1 MSSNKKKTFEI
12 HSKEGAIVFRD
23 EGVEFHYPESGTIE
37 LRETFE
43 FLMFAMMK
51 QEWMVEW
58 YEHLDAAEALADL
71 AGRESNKPNL
81 TVIEGGKSDEDE

>member
-1 MSSNKKKTFEI
+1 MSSNKERTFEI
-12 HSKEGAIVFRD
+12 QPAEGAIVFRD
-23 EGVEFHYPESGTIE
+23 EGVEFHYPESGPLE

-43 FLMFAMMK
+43 VLMFAMMK

-71 AGRESNKPNL
+71 AGREPEQPQL
-81 TVIEGGKSDEDE
+81 TVIEGGKTDE